1 MKYKNKNTP
10 QHYSFVEGDMLRILT
25 YQFTEWS
32 PTGDEEPKEFYAL
45 VKQVEHDNMN
55 DDWIHYHLLS
65 PSQVSTLHW
74 ADDEEEWYINYHFD
88 FADPNVEVT
97 KLNENEFEEAVGME
111 TYKTFFDDS
120 RPSSALSK
128 PHPKL
133 YLGSSLF
140 VTTRAGKDE

>member
-1 MKYKNKNTP
+1 MFP
-10 QHYSFVEGDMLRILT
+10 S
-25 YQFTEWS
+25 
-32 PTGDEEPKEFYAL
+32 
-45 VKQVEHDNMN
+45 HDRR
-55 DDWIHYHLLS
+55 
-65 PSQVSTLHW
+65 VSTLHW